1 MLQWGSVSSRGM
13 LMALLKKNIWSIFY
27 ILTALFTLYFGFISY
42 LQWQRLFAQAQN
54 SQENTLR
61 LIASSTQALYKTNE
75 VMLDILGHRFLEDD
89 SYQDNQSAMAILDA
103 ALEKSPAIISI
114 ALVNPQGVML
124 FATNNL
130 DVSNFPNLLEQPE
143 SRDSFMQ
150 AMETE
155 GMVFGRTYFFKPF
168 QDWIVPIRKAVRN
181 PDGSVYRVI
190 TAALRLEDSFGH
202 LVKNIDHEKRYLSL
216 IVRNDMHVQYASNSH
231 ELDYGIYQ
239 GPLAPDRLET
249 MQKAVLKA
257 HNITKE
263 TLQRTEGLVSFSYV
277 TREKTYLASLQYNA
291 TYDLWFILMTEMKLL
306 WNDFAK
312 ALGAYFLIFL
322 CVEGLLYL
330 LFRIIATAEAKRRAD
345 LLHQATHD
353 QLTGLL
359 NRNYLKDN
367 IQQWIYPKAPP
378 FGLLYVDLDNFKN
391 VNDSFGH
398 QHGDMLLGE
407 LAQRLRAILPKNAV
421 LLRHG
426 GDEFILLTPAH
437 EDDALL
443 ALAKELIATASAPYH
458 INAMRLHVGASVGIA
473 KYPAHGQ
480 TINELL
486 RAADIAM
493 YESKRLKNSA
503 HLFKNTMQEG
513 YLRNVNIEQA
523 LRSAIENREFFM
535 VYQPQMTAQG
545 DFYGVEALARW
556 NSPVLGNV
564 PPDAFIPVA
573 EASGQMP
580 ALGRCIIEA
589 TFADIKEVQQTL
601 NSTFYT
607 SINLSARQLLEP
619 DFAAYFIKKM
629 EEENIQGVWATLE
642 ITESLFIEDIQSIL
656 PLLEELKAHGVK
668 LSMDDFGTGYS
679 SLSMLRMLP
688 IDELKIDKSFIDTVL
703 SDKGT
708 QQMVQSI
715 ITIGKNLEMDVVA
728 EGIETKEQLQ
738 MLVRFGCDRFQG
750 YHFAR
755 PLSKEKLIP
764 FLQKKDP
771 YM

>member
-1 MLQWGSVSSRGM
+1 
-13 LMALLKKNIWSIFY
+13 MALLKKNIWSIFY
-27 ILTALFTLYFGFISY
+27 ILTALFTLYFGFVSY
-42 LQWQRLFAQAQN
+42 LQWQRLFANAKS

-61 LIASSTQALYKTNE
+61 LIANSTQALYRTNE

-114 ALVNPQGVML
+114 ALVNPQGTML

-130 DVSNFPNLLEQPE
+130 DVSTFPNLLEQPE
-143 SRDSFMQ
+143 SRDSFIKT
-150 AMETE
+150 METDD
-155 GMVFGRTYFFKPF
+155 MVFGRTYFFKPF
-168 QDWIVPIRKAVRN
+168 QDWIVPIRKAMRN
-181 PDGSVYRVI
+181 PDGSVHHVI

-202 LVKNIDHEKRYLSL
+202 LVKNIDHENRYLSL
-216 IVRNDMHVQYASNSH
+216 IVREDMRVQYASNGQ
-231 ELDYGIYQ
+231 EPNYNIYQ
-239 GPLAPDRLET
+239 DALSHSKQEA
-249 MQKAVLKA
+249 MKKAVEKTRASALGSFWRSHQPLSFVYDA
-257 HNITKE
+257 EE
-263 TLQRTEGLVSFSYV
+263 TSRLVSF
-277 TREKTYLASLQYNA
+277 QYDA
-291 TYDLWFILMTEMKLL
+291 TYKLWFVLMTQMKLL
-306 WNDFAK
+306 WMDFAK
-312 ALGAYFLIFL
+312 LLGTYFLIFA
-322 CVEGLLYL
+322 CVEGLLYF
-330 LFRIIATAEAKRRAD
+330 LFRIIATAEAKRRAE

-378 FGLLYVDLDNFKN
+378 FGLLYIDLDNFKN

-398 QHGDMLLGE
+398 QHGDVLLRE
-407 LAQRLRAILPKNAV
+407 LAQRLRAILPKNAL

-426 GDEFILLTPAH
+426 GDEFILLTLAH
-437 EDDALL
+437 EDNTLL
-443 ALAKELIATASAPYH
+443 ALAKELITTASAPYH

-535 VYQPQMTAQG
+535 VYQPQITTQG
-545 DFYGVEALARW
+545 AFYGVEALARW
-556 NSPVLGNV
+556 NSPILGNV

-589 TFADIKEVQQTL
+589 SFADIKGVQQAL
-601 NSTFYT
+601 GRTFYT

-619 DFAAYFIKKM
+619 DFAAYFIGKM
-629 EEENIQGVWATLE
+629 REEGIQGVWAALE
-642 ITESLFIEDIQSIL
+642 ITESLLIEDVGSIL
-656 PLLEELKAHGVK
+656 PLLQELKAHGIK

-703 SDKGT
+703 LDKGA

-728 EGIETKEQLQ
+728 EGIETKEQLDI
-738 MLVRFGCDRFQG
+738 LTHFGCDRFQG
-750 YHFAR
+750 YYFAR
-755 PLSKEKLIP
+755 PLDKEALADFI
-764 FLQKKDP
+764 QENHP